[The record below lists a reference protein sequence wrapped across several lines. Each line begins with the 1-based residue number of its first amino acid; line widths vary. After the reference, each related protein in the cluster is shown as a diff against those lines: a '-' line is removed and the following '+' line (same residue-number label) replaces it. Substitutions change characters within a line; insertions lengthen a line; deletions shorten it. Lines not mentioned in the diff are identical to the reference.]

1 MLIPVQAPQLPPQ
14 VSGPHLL
21 LPHNGA
27 QVLTHRFNCTSHCVP
42 WPHTPQLP
50 PQPSPPQVLPLQL
63 GAHWQVPVAE
73 QYCVGLHAPQ
83 LPPQPLSP
91 QTLAPH
97 FGTHGQI
104 PQSCGQLVHVSP
116 FCGSQLRLPQL
127 GCGQQSLLQFW
138 QVSPASQ
145 LPLPHRIGQTPQS
158 NGQLLQDSLASH
170 LALPQTL
177 GQMPQSAGQVEQVSP
192 LAGAH

>member
-1 MLIPVQAPQLPPQ
+1 
-14 VSGPHLL
+14 
-21 LPHNGA
+21 
-27 QVLTHRFNCTSHCVP
+27 
-42 WPHTPQLP
+42 
-50 PQPSPPQVLPLQL
+50 
-63 GAHWQVPVAE
+63 VPVAE

-91 QTLAPH
+91 QTFAPH
-97 FGTHGQI
+97 LGTQGQI
-104 PQSCGQLVHVSP
+104 PQSCGQLVQVSP

-145 LPLPHRIGQTPQS
+145 LPLPHWIGHTPQS
-158 NGQLLQDSLASH
+158 SGQLLQDSLASH

-192 LAGAH
+192 LAGAHWPSPQLIGIMEHVPLALQALFGGQTPQLPPQLSPPQNLPLHCGTHAGPQPPQLLA